1 MVSYSQEED
10 KMAFKIKL
18 LIVDDEAQFRA
29 TTKKILDRRGFDTI
43 LAESGEQAIEMLESQ
58 PDVVVL
64 DIKMPGMDGHETLKE
79 IKNRSPKT
87 PVIMLTG
94 HGDMPSAKEAL
105 KGGAF
110 DYLSKPCD
118 IDILTA
124 KVLEAHRNIDK
135 ITEENCVGDIMIPIE
150 DYTTLTEEHTIQ
162 EAVEVIRASFY
173 PRLSTS
179 RIMET
184 GHRSVL
190 VMDSENNAVGVMAII
205 ELLNI
210 IMPPYLSAPKP
221 SLADSMQYSTM
232 FWKGEF
238 KRSVKKLA
246 NKKLKDIMAPPP
258 LTIDYDA
265 NLMEASYTM
274 VSNKERRLVVL
285 KDGKV
290 AGVIREQELFFEMER
305 ILRE

>member
-1 MVSYSQEED
+1 MT
-10 KMAFKIKL
+10 FKLKL

-29 TTKKILDRRGFDTI
+29 TTKKILDRRGFDTM
-43 LAESGEQAIEMLESQ
+43 LAGSGEEAIEMLESK

-64 DIKMPGMDGHETLKE
+64 DIKMPGMDGHETLNE

-105 KGGAF
+105 KGGAY

-118 IDILTA
+118 IEILTA
-124 KVLEAHRNIDK
+124 KILEAHRNIDK
-135 ITEENCVGDIMIPIE
+135 ITEENSAGEIMIPIE
-150 DYTTLTEEHTIQ
+150 EYTTLSEDHTIQ
-162 EAVEVIRASFY
+162 EAIEVIRASFY
-173 PRLSTS
+173 PKLSTS

-184 GHRSVL
+184 GHRSL
-190 VMDSENNAVGVMAII
+190 IVMDSQNNVVGVMAII
-205 ELLNI
+205 DLLSI

-238 KRSVKKLA
+238 KRSIKKLA

-265 NLMEASYTM
+265 NLMEVSYAM
-274 VSNKERRLVVL
+274 VSSKERRLIVL
-285 KDGKV
+285 KEGKV
-290 AGVIREQELFFEMER
+290 AGVVREQELFFEIER
-305 ILRE
+305 ILRG